1 MGIIAFDKKVKCGPE
16 FVALRILDKIE
27 NLNMGEIYIPQT
39 TGENMRLGFYIIE
52 DIGSKASEETNLK
65 VGEYVLADRL
75 SSFAHTEPVCLMKY
89 NNIICKTNKERNG
102 YIPLRNQV
110 FVKHDKKEDVSNV
123 GGVYVQN
130 YTAKLNTGT
139 IVSINVDDTAN
150 IPFQVGDRV
159 MLVKGGDQ
167 IDLGDTTFTIYK
179 PDMLICKFV

>member
-1 MGIIAFDKKVKCGPE
+1 MAIQFDKKVKCGPE
-16 FVALRILDKIE
+16 FVALRILDKCDKIE
-27 NLNMGEIYIPQT
+27 FGGIYLPQT
-39 TGENMRLGFYIIE
+39 TATNMRLGFYVIE
-52 DIGSKASEETNLK
+52 DIGSKASEETGLS
-65 VGEYVLADRL
+65 VGDYVLADRL

-89 NNIICKTNKERNG
+89 NNIICLTNKDRSK
-102 YIPLRNQV
+102 YMPLRNQV
-110 FVKHDKKEDVSNV
+110 FVEHDKKEDVSNV

-139 IVSINVDDTAN
+139 IISINADDDAAL
-150 IPFQVGDRV
+150 PFEVGDKV

>member
-1 MGIIAFDKKVKCGPE
+1 MAIEFDKKVKCGPE
-16 FVALRILDKIE
+16 FVALRMLDKCDNIE
-27 NLNMGEIYIPQT
+27 FGGIYLPQT
-39 TGENMRLGFYIIE
+39 TATNMRLGFYIIE
-52 DIGSKASEETNLK
+52 DIGSKASEETGLS
-65 VGEYVLADRL
+65 VGDYVLADRL

-89 NNIICKTNKERNG
+89 NNIICKTNKDRNA
-102 YIPLRNQV
+102 YSPLRNQV

-150 IPFQVGDRV
+150 LPFQAGDKV

-167 IDLGDTTFTIYK
+167 IDLGDATFTIYK
-179 PDMLICKFV
+179 PDMLICKFI

>member
-1 MGIIAFDKKVKCGPE
+1 MGIIQFDKKVKCGPE
-16 FVALRILDKIE
+16 FVALRVIDKIE
-27 NLNMGEIYIPQT
+27 NLKMGDIYIPQT
-39 TGENMRLGFYIIE
+39 TGENMRLGLYIIE
-52 DIGSKASEETNLK
+52 DIGSKASEETNLV
-65 VGEYVLADRL
+65 VGDYVLADRL

-89 NNIICKTNKERNG
+89 NNVICKTNKDRSA

-110 FVKHDKKEDVSNV
+110 FVQHDKKEDVSNV

-139 IVSINVDDTAN
+139 IVSINADDDADL
-150 IPFQVGDRV
+150 PFAVGDKV

-167 IDLGDTTFTIYK
+167 IDLGDTAFTIYK